1 MDAESLPRTSA
12 LAKQKDHELE
22 ELRALLARAE
32 RGQTPDDR
40 CAAVLF
46 RDLIRRRC
54 DR

>member
-1 MDAESLPRTSA
+1 MAAESLPRSA
-12 LAKQKDHELE
+12 APAKKEDPELE